1 MRTLINDVRSILKNT
16 GLFRYIDDDWGQL
29 DDYSSHP
36 PAKWPCALVDIVEAT
51 PEQLGRGVQ
60 SLDCSILIRV
70 ADLRMSNTS
79 EQAPSQQKKQA
90 AELFEIAQTIYAQ
103 LHGWHKADSNYGTL
117 SRVGFRR
124 MHRDD
129 GIREYHILFRSLV
142 RDVVA
147 AIKTEDMSEDVK
159 QGSIMPDL
167 TVEIQK

>member
-1 MRTLINDVRSILKNT
+1 MRVLLNDIRDKLQAT

-29 DDYSSHP
+29 DDYSSRP
-36 PAKWPCALVDIVEAT
+36 PAKWPCALVDIVEAKT
-51 PEQLGRGVQ
+51 EDLGRGVQ

-70 ADLRMSNTS
+70 ADLRISNTS
-79 EQAPSQQKKQA
+79 EQAPSKQKEQA
-90 AELFEIAQTIYAQ
+90 AELFEIAQTIFAQ
-103 LHGWHKADSNYGTL
+103 LHGWHMSDSNYGTL

-147 AIKTEDMSEDVK
+147 AIKTEDLSEDVK
-159 QGSIMPDL
+159 KGSIKPDL